1 MTRVEKMERLV
12 QRQVEL
18 KEQHKDD
25 KEAYLVALQAV
36 IDKMEAGE
44 DF

>member
-1 MTRVEKMERLV
+1 MTRVQKMERLI
-12 QRQVEL
+12 QRQAEL

-25 KEAYLVALQAV
+25 KEAYLSALQVV